1 MSDEL
6 KATQP
11 QSSSRIPVD
20 MWAVVLALAL
30 VALVRLGWL
39 PGIGW

>member
-1 MSDEL
+1 MSENL
-6 KATQP
+6 KTRWPWAT
-11 QSSSRIPVD
+11 RGITLDV
-20 MWAVVLALAL
+20 WAVLLALAL